1 MLVISIQLSWN
12 YIRTRSCALKT
23 NRTYLYIII
32 TIFVGDVYKIIEK
45 SNMWPDKE
53 AEIDYLNFGYM
64 VDMIA
69 DIATNRELSPS
80 TIGLYGDWGSGKS
93 SLMKLA
99 LQKIKEKNPK
109 CGEEKNTIK
118 NLCIEFNG
126 WLFEGYEDAK
136 TSLCGAILDALADE
150 KLFSKEV
157 SDHAKELIK
166 KIDFKKILSKGI
178 KYGLDF
184 FLTGGFGALTDLTLS
199 SILSAI
205 KANAGEVQAK
215 DIEDILSKLKE
226 NDKTRT
232 EIKNFRDEFKNLLNK
247 SKVENVVV
255 FIDELDR
262 CLPDTV
268 LEVFEAMRL
277 FLFVEGMSFVIGAD
291 ERLIQYSIKSKY
303 KEIPGNNLD
312 IGKEYLEKVIQ
323 YPLYIPQLTRAEVN
337 QYLACLLLRQT
348 LADDEKFKEILD
360 IVYALAPD
368 QDFSMELIN
377 GKAPDI
383 AEDCKK
389 DIALARQISSVL
401 APSINGNPRQCKR
414 FLNTLYMRLELAKA
428 RHVTLDK
435 NILAKLMLAEYFN
448 PEFFKAVT
456 KPENRELFKSFE
468 KGEELSDEN
477 PFATWKEKDWVKKWL
492 QNGTRLDDEKL
503 DKYVYFADVKNRY
516 GQSNLDLL
524 SPTARIC
531 YEQLVDGTEM
541 NRSAAL
547 KLVDK
552 LAPGE
557 KAIIASEVFAVIEN
571 TSTMNVEVL
580 RSYTEFCMKAGMTG
594 DALTKLMEQPASKYN
609 AIAYSQLT
617 PFIAKLSP
625 DEAKRLNDYLSANTV
640 VKDAIERQA
649 KLFKSIKPSNKK

>member
-1 MLVISIQLSWN
+1 
-12 YIRTRSCALKT
+12 
-23 NRTYLYIII
+23 
-32 TIFVGDVYKIIEK
+32 
-45 SNMWPDKE
+45 MWPDKE
-53 AEIDYLNFGYM
+53 TEIDYLNFGYM
-64 VDMIA
+64 VNLVA
-69 DIATNRELSPS
+69 NIATNRDLSPS

-99 LQKIKEKNPK
+99 QKKIEEKNPK
-109 CGEEKNTIK
+109 NEKKKDTIK
-118 NLCIEFNG
+118 TLCIEFNG
-126 WLFEGYEDAK
+126 WLFEGYEDTK

-150 KLFSKEV
+150 KRFSKEV
-157 SDHAKELIK
+157 TDYAKELIK
-166 KIDFKKILSKGI
+166 KIDINKILGKGV
-178 KYGLDF
+178 KYGLDL
-184 FLTGGFGALTDLTLS
+184 FLSGGIGILTDLSLS
-199 SILSAI
+199 GLLSTI
-205 KANAGEVQAK
+205 KSNAGEVQAK
-215 DIEDILSKLKE
+215 DIEEILSMLKK

-232 EIKNFRDEFKNLLNK
+232 EIKKFRNEFKDLLKK

-303 KEIPGNNLD
+303 KEVPGNNLD

-337 QYLACLLLRQT
+337 QYLACLLLKQT
-348 LADDEKFKEILD
+348 LSDEKFKKILG
-360 IVYALAPD
+360 IVYTLTPD
-368 QDFSMELIN
+368 QDFSMDLISD
-377 GKAPDI
+377 KTPDLT
-383 AEDCKK
+383 ENCKQEM
-389 DIALARQISSVL
+389 ALARQISSVL

-414 FLNTLYMRLELAKA
+414 FLNTLYMRLELAKS
-428 RHVTLDK
+428 RNVTLDK

-456 KPENRELFKSFE
+456 KPENRELFKAFE
-468 KGEELSDEN
+468 KGEELNDDN
-477 PFATWKEKDWVKKWL
+477 PFATWREKDWVKKWM

-516 GQSNLDLL
+516 GKSNLDQL
-524 SPTARIC
+524 SPTARKC

-541 NRSAAL
+541 NRNLAL
-547 KLVDK
+547 KLVER

-557 KAIIASEVFAVIEN
+557 KTIIASEVFAVIEN

-580 RSYTEFCMKAGMTG
+580 RSYTEFCMKAGMIEE
-594 DALTKLMEQPASKYN
+594 ALKKLMEQPVSKYN
-609 AIAYSQLT
+609 AIAYGQLT
-617 PFIAKLSP
+617 PFITRLSP
-625 DEAKRLNDYLSANTV
+625 EEVKNLNDYLSTNEE
-640 VKDAIERQA
+640 VKRTIERQA
-649 KLFKSIKPSNKK
+649 QLNSIKPFNKK

>member
-1 MLVISIQLSWN
+1 
-12 YIRTRSCALKT
+12 
-23 NRTYLYIII
+23 
-32 TIFVGDVYKIIEK
+32 
-45 SNMWPDKE
+45 MWPDKE
-53 AEIDYLNFGYM
+53 TEIDYLNFGYM
-64 VDMIA
+64 VDLVV

-99 LQKIKEKNPK
+99 QKKIEEKNPK
-109 CGEEKNTIK
+109 NEKKKDTVK
-118 NLCIEFNG
+118 TLCIEFNG
-126 WLFEGYEDAK
+126 WLFEGYEDTK

-150 KLFSKEV
+150 KRFSKKV
-157 SDHAKELIK
+157 TDYAKELIE
-166 KIDFKKILSKGI
+166 KIDFNKILGKGI

-184 FLTGGFGALTDLTLS
+184 FLTGGIGALTDLSFS
-199 SILSAI
+199 SLLSAI
-205 KANAGEVQAK
+205 KANASEVQAK
-215 DIEDILSKLKE
+215 DIEETLSKLKK
-226 NDKTRT
+226 NDKIRT
-232 EIKNFRDEFKNLLNK
+232 EIKNFRNEFKELLKK

-303 KEIPGNNLD
+303 KEVPGNNLD

-323 YPLYIPQLTRAEVN
+323 YPLCIPQLTQAEVN
-337 QYLACLLLRQT
+337 QYLACLLLKQT
-348 LADDEKFKEILD
+348 LASEKFKEILS
-360 IVYALAPD
+360 IVYTLTPD
-368 QDFSMELIN
+368 QDFSMDPISD
-377 GKAPDI
+377 KAPDI
-383 AEDCKK
+383 TEICKQ
-389 DIALARQISSVL
+389 DMALARQISSVL

-428 RHVTLDK
+428 RNVALDK

-448 PEFFKAVT
+448 PEFFKAIT
-456 KPENRELFKSFE
+456 KPENRELFKAFE
-468 KGEELSDEN
+468 KGEELNDDN
-477 PFATWKEKDWVKKWL
+477 PFTSWKEKDWVKKWM
-492 QNGTRLDDEKL
+492 QNGTRLDDERL

-524 SPTARIC
+524 SPTARKC
-531 YEQLVDGTEM
+531 YEQLIDGTEM
-541 NRSAAL
+541 NRTAAL

-580 RSYTEFCMKAGMTG
+580 RSYTEFCIKAGMIEE
-594 DALTKLMEQPASKYN
+594 ALKKLMEQPASKYN
-609 AIAYSQLT
+609 AIAYGQLT
-617 PFIAKLSP
+617 PFISKLSSN
-625 DEAKRLNDYLSANTV
+625 EATRFNDYLSTNIEVKNT
-640 VKDAIERQA
+640 IERQE
-649 KLFKSIKPSNKK
+649 KLKSIIPSNKK

>member
-1 MLVISIQLSWN
+1 
-12 YIRTRSCALKT
+12 
-23 NRTYLYIII
+23 
-32 TIFVGDVYKIIEK
+32 
-45 SNMWPDKE
+45 MWPDKE
-53 AEIDYLNFGYM
+53 TEIDYLNFGYM
-64 VDMIA
+64 VDLVA
-69 DIATNRELSPS
+69 DIATNRDLSPS

-99 LQKIKEKNPK
+99 QKKI
-109 CGEEKNTIK
+109 EEKYPKNEKKKDTIK
-118 NLCIEFNG
+118 TLCIEFNG
-126 WLFEGYEDAK
+126 WLFEGYEDTK

-150 KLFSKEV
+150 KRFSKEV
-157 SDHAKELIK
+157 TDYAKELIK
-166 KIDFKKILSKGI
+166 KIDINKILGKGV
-178 KYGLDF
+178 KYGLDL
-184 FLTGGFGALTDLTLS
+184 FLSGGIGILTDLSLS
-199 SILSAI
+199 SLLSTI
-205 KANAGEVQAK
+205 KSNAGEVQAK
-215 DIEDILSKLKE
+215 DIEEILSMLKK

-232 EIKNFRDEFKNLLNK
+232 EIKNFRNEFKDLLKK

-303 KEIPGNNLD
+303 KEVPGNNLD

-337 QYLACLLLRQT
+337 QYLACLLLKQT
-348 LADDEKFKEILD
+348 LSDEKFKKILG
-360 IVYALAPD
+360 IVYTLTPD
-368 QDFSMELIN
+368 QDFSMDLISD
-377 GKAPDI
+377 KTPDLT
-383 AEDCKK
+383 ENCKQEM
-389 DIALARQISSVL
+389 ALARQISSVL

-414 FLNTLYMRLELAKA
+414 FLNTLYMRLELAKS
-428 RHVTLDK
+428 RNVTLDK

-456 KPENRELFKSFE
+456 KPENRELFKAFE
-468 KGEELSDEN
+468 KGEELNDNN
-477 PFATWKEKDWVKKWL
+477 PFATWREKDWVKKWM

-516 GQSNLDLL
+516 GKSNLDQL
-524 SPTARIC
+524 SPTARKC

-541 NRSAAL
+541 NRNLAL
-547 KLVDK
+547 KLVER

-557 KAIIASEVFAVIEN
+557 KTIIASEVFAVIEN

-580 RSYTEFCMKAGMTG
+580 RSYTEFCMKAGMIEE
-594 DALTKLMEQPASKYN
+594 ALKKLMEQPVSKYN
-609 AIAYSQLT
+609 AIAYGQLT
-617 PFIAKLSP
+617 PFITRLSP
-625 DEAKRLNDYLSANTV
+625 EEVKNLNDYLSTNEE
-640 VKDAIERQA
+640 VKRTIERQA
-649 KLFKSIKPSNKK
+649 QLNSIKPFNKK